1 MSSRNTSNLYG
12 LIFVGLLTA
21 SFSGLFVDNA
31 EAKTMS
37 IWERQKALMADIN
50 RGQKSKQLTVDEAK
64 GLRQDLAAIARKKAK
79 MLRDNE
85 DGELTS
91 NNVIDLEESLNN
103 VSVDIKK
110 LRLEKRV
117 KVLEKK
123 QEKEGGKRP
132 WWKKL

>member
-1 MSSRNTSNLYG
+1 MSRRNTSNLYG

-37 IWERQKALMADIN
+37 IWERQKTLMADVN
-50 RGQKSKQLTVDEAK
+50 RGQKSKQLTVEEAK

-85 DGELTS
+85 SMIVNKQSEVG
-91 NNVIDLEESLNN
+91 IDFVKNSFNEIMCTCVPEG
-103 VSVDIKK
+103 VAIGCTVVAFAASVAT
-110 LRLEKRV
+110 EY
-117 KVLEKK
+117 
-123 QEKEGGKRP
+123 
-132 WWKKL
+132 

>member
-1 MSSRNTSNLYG
+1 MSRRNTSNLYG

-21 SFSGLFVDNA
+21 SFSGLFVDHA

-37 IWERQKALMADIN
+37 IWERQKTLMADVN

-117 KVLEKK
+117 RVLEKK